1 MSIDKKEGEI
11 ILEDSNINSASLNKE
26 AWLRYFARVIDIT
39 IGTMILGAILG
50 IILGIFFV
58 IFGVNIQILS
68 EVPEYFSMLFVMV
81 IYFLIEA
88 NVISSFGT
96 TPGKKLLGISV
107 YHSNGDYLDYMT
119 SLKRTFTLWFKGL
132 ALSLPIISLITL
144 IVAYNRYTDH
154 GITSWDEEYDVKVS

>member
-58 IFGVNIQILS
+58 IFGVNI
-68 EVPEYFSMLFVMV
+68 
-81 IYFLIEA
+81 
-88 NVISSFGT
+88 
-96 TPGKKLLGISV
+96 
-107 YHSNGDYLDYMT
+107 
-119 SLKRTFTLWFKGL
+119 
-132 ALSLPIISLITL
+132 
-144 IVAYNRYTDH
+144 
-154 GITSWDEEYDVKVS
+154 